1 MTSASL
7 ADLAD
12 RLRQAQHV
20 FVLTGSGISAESG
33 VPTFRDAQTG
43 LWSRYSPQQL
53 ATPHAF
59 NEDPELVW
67 RWYASRR
74 DNLSRVMPNAAHD
87 ALARLELLVPR
98 LSLVTQNVDGLHQRA
113 GSSNVLEFH
122 GNLMSN
128 RCSRDGSLQVAPA
141 DSDSVP
147 PLCPE
152 CGAYLRPGVVW
163 FGEPI
168 PTDVLESAFQAAAAC
183 DVYFSIGT
191 SSVVHPAASLVEA
204 AMQNDAVIVEVNPE
218 TTPLTRHADFVLARQ
233 AGAALPEL
241 LAHLTVES

>member
-1 MTSASL
+1 MTSTSL
-7 ADLAD
+7 AQLAD

-20 FVLTGSGISAESG
+20 FALTGSGISAESG

-53 ATPHAF
+53 ATPDAF

-67 RWYASRR
+67 RWYTSRR
-74 DNLSRVMPNAAHD
+74 DNLARVMPNAAHD
-87 ALARLELLVPR
+87 AVARLESLVPEFT
-98 LSLVTQNVDGLHQRA
+98 LVTQNVDGLHQRA
-113 GSSNVLEFH
+113 GSRNVLEFH

-128 RCSRDGSLQVAPA
+128 RCSRDGSLQVAPPE
-141 DSDSVP
+141 SDNVP
-147 PLCPE
+147 PLCPD

-168 PTDVLESAFQAAAAC
+168 PTEVLQRAFEAAGAC

-204 AMQNDAVIVEVNPE
+204 AMQNDAIIIEVNPE
-218 TTPLTRHADFVLARQ
+218 TTPLTRYADFVLAQQ
-233 AGAALPEL
+233 AGTVLPEL
-241 LAHLTVES
+241 LTHLTVES